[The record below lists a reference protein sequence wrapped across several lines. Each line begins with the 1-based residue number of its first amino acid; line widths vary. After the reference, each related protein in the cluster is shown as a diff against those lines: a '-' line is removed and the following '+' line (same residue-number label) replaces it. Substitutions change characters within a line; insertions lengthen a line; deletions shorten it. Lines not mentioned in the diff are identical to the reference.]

1 MAELPAY
8 ILLGLRALMALALY
22 GFLAWCF
29 LTLWRELKQQAHNLA
44 RQRIPTLLV
53 MPDRGPTG
61 EQLRFATAEV
71 TLGRHPSCEW
81 VLADETVSSR
91 HARLVFHHDHWWLED
106 LGSRNG
112 TFLNGDALHAPV
124 VLTSQ
129 DHIRC
134 GQISFTLQIEALP
147 QVSAQTQEQP

>member
-8 ILLGLRALMALALY
+8 LLLGLRALMALALY

-29 LTLWRELKQQAHNLA
+29 LTLWRELKQQAMNLA
-44 RQRIPTLLV
+44 RQRIPTLLITQ
-53 MPDRGPTG
+53 DGDANQ
-61 EQLRFATAEV
+61 QLRFATAEV

-106 LGSRNG
+106 LASRNG

-134 GQISFTLQIEALP
+134 GQVSFTLYIEALP
-147 QVSAQTQEQP
+147 QATPQTQEQA

>member
-8 ILLGLRALMALALY
+8 IFLGLRALMALALY

-29 LTLWRELKQQAHNLA
+29 LTLWRELKQQALNLA
-44 RQRIPTLLV
+44 RQRIPALLV
-53 MPDRGPTG
+53 TQDAAS

-112 TFLNGDALHAPV
+112 TFLNGDALSAPV
-124 VLTSQ
+124 VLTNQ

-134 GQISFTLQIEALP
+134 GQVSFTLHIEALP
-147 QVSAQTQEQP
+147 QAAPQTQEQA